1 MPCSGCSALH
11 GVNPGLKKLF
21 FGHFGPFLPFYC
33 PPNPPTILKIKIKKK
48 SIKCLEILSFYTCVP
63 QMKIIQ
69 YMALEIK
76 GATDRM
82 FCHFGPFLPIY
93 WQLSDVFDIVM
104 FQNSEEKLWIPITE
118 LAILIADNTATSR
131 SKSEIPLSDKQIKFL
146 KWMLPVYMQVI
157 TVLYICNTY
166 SIWYSFSD
174 VEQVPAIHWEFWSRK
189 SGNTCISNF
198 LK

>member
-1 MPCSGCSALH
+1 MQWLFSLAWSESWFKKTVFWSFWAIFAL
-11 GVNPGLKKLF
+11 LLT
-21 FGHFGPFLPFYC
+21 
-33 PPNPPTILKIKIKKK
+33 PNPPTILKIKIKKK

-76 GATDRM
+76 GATDQM

>member
-1 MPCSGCSALH
+1 MVIL
-11 GVNPGLKKLF
+11 
-21 FGHFGPFLPFYC
+21 GHFCPFTAPL
-33 PPNPPTILKIKIKKK
+33 THQQSWKSKLKKK

-76 GATDRM
+76 GATDQM

-131 SKSEIPLSDKQIKFL
+131 SKSEIRLSDKQIKFL

>member
-1 MPCSGCSALH
+1 MPGDIVLLH
-11 GVNPGLKKLF
+11 M
-21 FGHFGPFLPFYC
+21 C
-33 PPNPPTILKIKIKKK
+33 TINEDHTKYGSWNKR
-48 SIKCLEILSFYTCVP
+48 CNRPDVLS
-63 QMKIIQ
+63 
-69 YMALEIK
+69 
-76 GATDRM
+76 
-82 FCHFGPFLPIY
+82 FGPFLPIY

-157 TVLYICNTY
+157 TILYICHTY

-174 VEQVPAIHWEFWSRK
+174 VEQVLTIHWEFWSRK